1 MEYSADG
8 VNYVTCPDG
17 TLAGLNSGIYQVRFK
32 ETDTH
37 RAGAVLDVTVPVHQ
51 HTFDQKAESQ
61 QYRKADATC
70 LSPALYY
77 KSCACGVS
85 SEGTAGEA
93 IFEVGQKLEHD
104 FQWKDYDNDYHV
116 KQCRNGC
123 DEWDMTTREAHVY
136 DGLEGTE
143 CLDLAAMTAP

>member
-37 RAGAVLDVTVPVHQ
+37 RAGAALDVTVPVHQ

-93 IFEVGQKLEHD
+93 IFEGS
-104 FQWKDYDNDYHV
+104 
-116 KQCRNGC
+116 
-123 DEWDMTTREAHVY
+123 EAGARLPVEV
-136 DGLEGTE
+136 LRQRLSRQAVPER
-143 CLDLAAMTAP
+143 LR